1 MQMRRLS
8 ALLAVLLTLSLVAAA
23 CGDDSTADAE
33 STTTTTT
40 TTAAPDDEAPEDQP
54 ATTSLPDDVELIASA
69 PGITDTTI
77 RLGVAIP
84 DVTAFSNSGD
94 QVARYQTVADQI
106 NAAGGVIGRQIDLV
120 VTEWP
125 LLDTTGF
132 DAACV
137 KLTEDEEVFA
147 VISRTPANFGAMTC
161 FTELGNTITI
171 NGLDL
176 DGDEIDRSNGLLF
189 SVLSDRF
196 AALTGG
202 IGLLADELADAKIA
216 ITAAE
221 DGGGEANADEL
232 ETILAEM
239 GVDVVV
245 TTIGTVS
252 YSDDPTASLA
262 EQDRFAEIWNSEGAT
277 HVIGLGNAVVGAAY
291 AIDNVQL
298 QDKITLITGNIGVR
312 TLNSLGADLASLQM
326 IGVAVADPSTL
337 GQQGINGMAECIAL
351 MEEKLD
357 ETIIFF
363 PEEEDLNALP
373 SAYQA
378 CATFDFLT
386 AALEAVGP
394 NPTQEDFVALTDA
407 GFSFEMTSAADASV
421 SADKAYMNSDPGLIY
436 DWDGD
441 AFVLR

>member
-1 MQMRRLS
+1 MAMRRFI
-8 ALLAVLLTLSLVAAA
+8 SLVALLLTFALVATA
-23 CGDDSTADAE
+23 CGDDDSSTE
-33 STTTTTT
+33 PEPTT
-40 TTAAPDDEAPEDQP
+40 TTAAPASDDPDPDPPEE
-54 ATTSLPDDVELIASA
+54 TTPTEPVEEDLIASA
-69 PGITDTTI
+69 RGITETTI
-77 RLGVAIP
+77 RIGIAIP

-94 QVARYQTVADQI
+94 QIARYQTVADEI
-106 NAAGGVIGRQIDLV
+106 NANGGVIGRQLELV
-120 VTEWP
+120 TTEWQ

-137 KLTEDEEVFA
+137 QLTEDEEVFA

-176 DGDEIDRSNGLLF
+176 DGDEIDRSEGLLF

-202 IGLLADELADAKIA
+202 INLLADDLADAKVAIA
-216 ITAAE
+216 ASL
-221 DGGGEANADEL
+221 DGGGEANAVEL
-232 ETILAEM
+232 EALLGEM
-239 GVDVVV
+239 GVEVVV
-245 TTIGTVS
+245 TTASTVA
-252 YSDDPTASLA
+252 YSEDETASLA

-277 HVIGLGNAVVGAAY
+277 HVIGLGNAVVGVAY
-291 AIDNVQL
+291 AIDNNGL
-298 QDKITLITGNIGVR
+298 QDKMTLITGNLGVR

-326 IGVAVADPSTL
+326 IGVAVADPGTIAE
-337 GQQGINGMAECIAL
+337 QGLYGMPECISL
-351 MEEKLD
+351 MEEMLG

-378 CATFDFLT
+378 CGSFEFLT
-386 AALEAVGP
+386 SALEAVGP
-394 NPTQEDFVALTDA
+394 NPTQADFVALTDA
-407 GFSFEMTSAADASV
+407 GFSFDMTGAAEASV
-421 SADKAYMNSDPGLIY
+421 SSAKAYMNGDPGLVY
-436 DWDGD
+436 DWDGA